1 MVINTTLT
9 VTDEEGSMSTQCIS
23 RRHNFQPLGRRRLE
37 GRFDGGHITSDAGL
51 LLVREVAHQMSLF
64 EELASCFDDHRK
76 SSRVKHGL
84 RDLLAQRILGIVAG
98 YEDLNDHDGLR
109 NDLLIAAAVGREDV
123 LVPLASPSTL
133 NRLEHGTDSAS
144 GDRYRR
150 IECNEEAVAD
160 LFIDLAIDRFTEQ
173 PEVIWLDFDA
183 TDDAIHG
190 KQEGR
195 FFHGYY
201 KQYCYLPL
209 YVFWDD
215 FPLVARLR
223 RANQDGAA
231 GALDE
236 LKRIVERLRQRWPNV
251 PIRVRADSGFAR
263 DALFDWCENNA
274 VDYVIGMAKNKRL
287 KAMVADELEVARDL
301 TRLSGKPTRIF
312 KDLTYRTQKSWSRSR
327 RVVAKAEQLVGKANP
342 RFVVTTLS
350 KEQFD
355 AKHVYEDL
363 YAVRGDMENRI
374 KEQQL
379 GLFADRTSA
388 KTMRANQLRL
398 WFSTFAYVLLTELRR
413 RALVGTE
420 LARAQ
425 ATTIRTRLIKLGAV
439 VHQSVRRVYLSMSS
453 SFPMAETF
461 VAALNALNPGSRQ
474 PGWV

>member
-1 MVINTTLT
+1 
-9 VTDEEGSMSTQCIS
+9 MSTQCSS

-37 GRFDGGHITSDAGL
+37 ARFDGGHITSDAGL
-51 LLVREVAHQMSLF
+51 LLVREVASQMSLF
-64 EELASCFDDHRK
+64 EELASCFDDHRN
-76 SSRVKHGL
+76 SSRVKHSV

-98 YEDLNDHDGLR
+98 YEDLNDHDVLR
-109 NDLLIAAAVGREDV
+109 SDPLVAAAVGRDDV

-133 NRLEHGTDSAS
+133 NRLEHGTDSAA

-150 IECNEEAVAD
+150 IECDEEAVAD
-160 LFIDLAIDRFTEQ
+160 LLIDLAIDRFTKQ

-231 GALDE
+231 GALAE
-236 LKRIVERLRQRWPNV
+236 LKRIVERIRRRWPNV

-263 DALFDWCENNA
+263 DGLFDWCENNA

-287 KAMVADELEVARDL
+287 KAMIADELEVAKDL
-301 TRLSGKPTRIF
+301 TKLSGKPTRIF

-342 RFVVTTLS
+342 RFVVTTLCTN
-350 KEQFD
+350 KFD
-355 AKHVYEDL
+355 AQVVYEEL

-398 WFSTFAYVLLTELRR
+398 WFSTFAYVLVTELRR
-413 RALVGTE
+413 RALAGTK

-439 VHQSVRRVYLSMSS
+439 VRQSVRRVYLSMSS
-453 SFPMAETF
+453 AFPMAGAFRTAL
-461 VAALNALNPGSRQ
+461 AALQTGGRLPA
-474 PGWV
+474 WV